1 MPLNP
6 GDKVLVKL
14 SNKKQPEEDTY
25 TVLTTR
31 GTEVYAR
38 NDKSGQVLRRHLS
51 RFTKIMEKPAQPP
64 APIQVDQAD
73 QGQSNDDLIPLSVI
87 NNAQPPQPINLEPGT
102 RQREEPREEPQ
113 NQPRRVCFGR
123 RARERSFNAEDQ
135 VRTTRSKTAKS
146 GVPVPEF
153 KTHQRRWSTTNEL
166 WKQPSRCWTSTGLTR
181 QLQHAEPI
189 RNSHLGIDWK
199 KNFYLYF
206 TLHAMFYIKYSNKMI
221 E

>member
-25 TVLTTR
+25 TVLDTH

-87 NNAQPPQPINLEPGT
+87 DNAQPPQPINLEPGT

-113 NQPRRVCFGR
+113 NQPRRARFGR
-123 RARERSFNAEDQ
+123 RARNRSFNAEDQ

-153 KTHQRRWSTTNEL
+153 KTTSATLEYNKRALETAKQMLDQYRIDTAAAARRANPQ
-166 WKQPSRCWTSTGLTR
+166 QPP
-181 QLQHAEPI
+181 QQPP
-189 RNSHLGIDWK
+189 RN
-199 KNFYLYF
+199 
-206 TLHAMFYIKYSNKMI
+206 
-221 E
+221 